1 MSNGSLAKRYARALF
16 ALGEELNLVEQFNTE
31 VKSFKYTLS
40 LNNDELL
47 TALTTPIFK
56 VDERKQVVNVVC
68 EKLGLHQIV
77 QNFIY
82 VLLDK
87 DRLGLQNEISDIFQ
101 AMADIKAGRVRASV
115 QTAIE
120 ISDAEQTEIVNTL
133 AQSLNISSDKLI
145 VGFDIKPELIGGVW
159 AKVGDRTY
167 DATVLSRIQ
176 DMKSVLL
183 SR

>member
-101 AMADIKAGRVRASV
+101 AMADVKAGRVRASV

-145 VGFDIKPELIGGVW
+145 VGFGIKPELIGGVW

-176 DMKSVLL
+176 DMKDVLL

>member
-31 VKSFKYTLS
+31 VKSFTQTLS

-56 VDERKQVVNVVC
+56 VEERKQVVNVVC

-87 DRLGLQNEISDIFQ
+87 DRLSLQNEISDIFQ
-101 AMADIKAGRVRASV
+101 TMADVKAGRVRASV
-115 QTAIE
+115 RTATS
-120 ISDAEQTEIVNTL
+120 ISDSEQTEIAETL
-133 AQSLNISSDKLI
+133 AQSLNIASENLI
-145 VGFDIKPELIGGVW
+145 VEFDIRPELIGGVW

-167 DATVLSRIQ
+167 DATVLSKIQ
-176 DMKSVLL
+176 DMKSALL
-183 SR
+183 NR